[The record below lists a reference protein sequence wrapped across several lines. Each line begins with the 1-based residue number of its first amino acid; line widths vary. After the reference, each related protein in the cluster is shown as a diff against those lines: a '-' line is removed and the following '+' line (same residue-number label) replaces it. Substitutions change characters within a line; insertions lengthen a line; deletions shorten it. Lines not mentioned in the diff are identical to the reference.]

1 MAMTAVGKKTI
12 MTAEAEAKTKAM
24 ASEAVAETV
33 VSETMTGTTML
44 EAAAEVG
51 EG

>member
-1 MAMTAVGKKTI
+1 MTAVGKRTI

-33 VSETMTGTTML
+33 ETTAGTAML
-44 EAAAEVG
+44 EAAAETG